1 MFNCVN
7 ILKAICTFKCVN
19 CISKAITNK
28 VQLKSQVTYCQWY
41 FKKKEDADKHFDKVK
56 LCDRHYHLLH
66 ITKWNKIQPGSI
78 NFIFVLYLIKLTAK
92 NLSCDSPL
100 TIRFYYH
107 PPCTVTLNFQAWCRK
122 FFFIHCQKKLNF
134 LNNPIIFSPLT
145 TSSLV
150 TTCYNTP
157 PLQKL

>member
-1 MFNCVN
+1 MV
-7 ILKAICTFKCVN
+7 L
-19 CISKAITNK
+19 
-28 VQLKSQVTYCQWY
+28 L
-41 FKKKEDADKHFDKVK
+41 KKEDADKHFDKVK

-107 PPCTVTLNFQAWCRK
+107 PPCTVTLNFQAMVIPLLDVGN
-122 FFFIHCQKKLNF
+122 FFSFTVKRHW
-134 LNNPIIFSPLT
+134 IFST
-145 TSSLV
+145 TPKYLAHWPQVHWSQLV
-150 TTCYNTP
+150 IIPHLYKNCR
-157 PLQKL
+157 LFWEVEHC